1 MENKRDYSKVFY
13 IIAVI
18 MAVVLGA
25 GLIISVVN
33 NASDDISGI
42 AGGSSTSTTATTAS
56 TNDDQAACEHSFTD
70 GTCTK
75 CGYVCGH
82 SLSDTAANGNKYCSA
97 CEILTKLKTPTLS
110 NTGDKITWEAVE
122 DAIAYMVYVNGS
134 MNTTSNNYYD
144 LYVPEAGDYVIQIK
158 AYNGK
163 IYSELSEKLTLHY
176 YTFSV
181 DENDNGDIMGV
192 GNWEDETPLAPVL
205 HGGSWSGQIYPR
217 TGYVLPAK
225 VYITMNGGLMSSGYT
240 YDAETGVITI
250 QSVTGNFHITYDAP
264 KERPDAPVASI
275 AGNVVSWTAVDGA
288 DNYAINV
295 YGDNFDEWYDTTE
308 TSFNVNMLE
317 YSGTYTIDV
326 WSEKSGLRSETCGS
340 VTYEFTDGY
349 LATPVL
355 TKSGNIASWTLVD
368 GANTYQVLADNA
380 AGQTTYIASGLTVTS
395 IDLSDYEDR
404 FKLLGAGPYT
414 VYVVAFGEDVNV
426 TSKDSNTVTYTLSDT
441 SLAAPVITE
450 EQGAYGAVSIS
461 WNRVPGAER
470 YDIYC
475 KGSTGS
481 GGIVSVESGNINTTE
496 YFVTISN
503 YASRMEQYGSGPYT
517 ITVVAVGSGFSD
529 SPASNAISYSFS
541 KLATPVIYLDG
552 DVLAWSAVSNAI
564 GYAVYATSAD
574 GEFGLI
580 GEPITGTSFDL
591 SEHQDELAE
600 LGDGP
605 YQMQV
610 EAFASSAPYTD
621 SDLSASVEY
630 AFTAS
635 YDPVE
640 IALVNRGTSSSPDYY
655 IVFEEPSYT
664 VDRYYL
670 WFFDADDDS
679 IFWGCKLTPENDGE
693 IAAHLTGVDIM
704 SMAEF
709 TDGDVVSWVT
719 AEYTVNGEE
728 CENKSNG
735 ISYNLIEI
743 GAN

>member
-13 IIAVI
+13 IIAVV

-42 AGGSSTSTTATTAS
+42 GGGGTTATTATTAT
-56 TNDDQAACEHSFTD
+56 TNDGQAACEHSFTD
-70 GTCTK
+70 GICTK
-75 CGYVCGH
+75 CDYVCGH

-97 CEILTKLKTPTLS
+97 CGILTKLKTPILS
-110 NTGDKITWEAVE
+110 NTGSKITWDAVE

-176 YTFSV
+176 YTFSI

-217 TGYVLPAK
+217 AGYVLPTK

-250 QSVTGNFHITYDAP
+250 QSVTGNFHITYDASR
-264 KERPDAPVASI
+264 ERPAAPVASI
-275 AGNVVSWTAVDGA
+275 TGNTVSWGAVSGA
-288 DNYAINV
+288 NNYAINV
-295 YGDNFDEWYDTTE
+295 VGNGFDEWYDTTE
-308 TSFNVNMLE
+308 TSFAINMLE
-317 YSGTYTIDV
+317 TVGTYTVNV
-326 WSEKSGLRSETCGS
+326 WAEKNGLRSTTAGT
-340 VTYEFTDGY
+340 VTYQFKDGY
-349 LATPVL
+349 LTTPTL
-355 TKSGNIASWTLVD
+355 TKSGSVISWNVIN
-368 GANTYQVLADNA
+368 GAKSYQVLADNA
-380 AGQTTYIASGLTVTS
+380 SEQTVYVVSGLTVTS

-414 VYVVAFGEDVNV
+414 VYVRAIGEDV
-426 TSKDSNTVTYTLSDT
+426 TSKDSSTVSYTLSDT

-450 EQGAYGAVSIS
+450 EIGAYGAVSIS
-461 WNRVPGAER
+461 WNRVPGASQ

-475 KGSTGS
+475 QGSTGR
-481 GGIVSVESGNINTTE
+481 GGIVTVEAGNINTTE
-496 YFVTISN
+496 YFITISN
-503 YASRMEQYGSGPYT
+503 YASRMEQYGAGPYT
-517 ITVVAVGSGFSD
+517 ITVVAKGSGFTD

-541 KLATPVIYLDG
+541 KLEAPEIELVDDELS
-552 DVLAWSAVSNAI
+552 WMAVPNAI
-564 GYAVYATSAD
+564 GYAVYATSSD
-574 GEFGLI
+574 GEWGLI

-591 SEHQDELAE
+591 SEHRDELRD

-605 YQMQV
+605 YDMQV
-610 EAFASSAPYTD
+610 IAFASGAPYAD
-621 SDLSASVEY
+621 SDYSNKVEY

-635 YDPVE
+635 YDPVTIE
-640 IALVNRGTSSSPDYY
+640 LINRGTSASPDYY
-655 IVFEEPSYT
+655 IEFDEPDYE
-664 VDRYYL
+664 VDRYSL
-670 WFFDADDDS
+670 VFMDESDS
-679 IFWGCKLTPENDGE
+679 SVFWACRLTPENDGR

-709 TDGDVVSWVT
+709 TNGNVT
-719 AEYTVNGEE
+719 SYVTTYYTVNGEE
-728 CENKSNG
+728 CENESNT
-735 ISYNLIEI
+735 ISYNLNTV

>member
-13 IIAVI
+13 IIAVV

-42 AGGSSTSTTATTAS
+42 GGGGTTATTATTAT
-56 TNDDQAACEHSFTD
+56 TNDGQAACEHSFTD
-70 GTCTK
+70 GICTK
-75 CGYVCGH
+75 CDYVCGH

-97 CEILTKLKTPTLS
+97 CGILTKLKTPILS
-110 NTGDKITWEAVE
+110 NTGSKITWDAV
-122 DAIAYMVYVNGS
+122 DSAIAYMVYVNGT
-134 MNTTSNNYYD
+134 MNTTSNSYYD
-144 LYVPEAGDYVIQIK
+144 LYIPEAGDYVIQIK

-217 TGYVLPAK
+217 AGYVLPTK

-250 QSVTGNFHITYDAP
+250 QSVTGNFHITYDASR
-264 KERPDAPVASI
+264 ERPAAPVVSI
-275 AGNVVSWTAVDGA
+275 AGNTVSWGAVDGA
-288 DNYAINV
+288 DNYAVNV
-295 YGDNFDEWYDTTE
+295 VGNGFDEWYDTTE
-308 TSFNVNMLE
+308 TSFAINMLE
-317 YSGTYTIDV
+317 TVGTYTVNV
-326 WSEKSGLRSETCGS
+326 WAEKNGLRSATAGT
-340 VTYEFTDGY
+340 VTYQFKDGY
-349 LATPVL
+349 LVTPTL
-355 TKSGNIASWTLVD
+355 TKSGSVISWNVID
-368 GANTYQVLADNA
+368 GAKSYQVLADNA
-380 AGQTTYIASGLTVTS
+380 AGQTAYIASGLTVTS

-414 VYVVAFGEDVNV
+414 VYIRAIGEDV

-461 WNRVPGAER
+461 WDRVPGAER

-475 KGSTGS
+475 KGSAGS
-481 GGIVSVESGNINTTE
+481 GGIVSVDSGNINTTE
-496 YFVTISN
+496 YFITISN

-517 ITVVAVGSGFSD
+517 ITVVAVGTGFTD

-541 KLATPVIYLDG
+541 KLASPVIYLDG

-564 GYAVYATSAD
+564 GYAVYATSDD
-574 GEFGLI
+574 GNFGLI
-580 GEPITGTSFDL
+580 GEPFTGTSFDL
-591 SEHQDELAE
+591 SEHQDELAD

-610 EAFASSAPYTD
+610 IAFASGAPYAN
-621 SDLSASVEY
+621 SDYSASVEY

-640 IALVNRGTSSSPDYY
+640 IELVNRGTSSSPDYY
-655 IVFEEPSYT
+655 VVFVEPNYT

-670 WFFDADDDS
+670 WFYDASDDS

-704 SMAEF
+704 SMAQF
-709 TDGDVVSWVT
+709 TDGDVISYVT
-719 AEYTVNGEE
+719 AEYTVNGEGY
-728 CENKSNG
+728 ENKSNE
-735 ISYNLIEI
+735 IAYNLHDI
-743 GAN
+743 GAD